1 MKRRAAALLNDVNAS
16 AHVIEQLI
24 WIWLPSALHVAQRIG
39 QRGNGATFVR
49 HLSSVAVAAVSA
61 FGQGLAP
68 ALKARRVNASSRNLN
83 RSGRHE

>member
-39 QRGNGATFVR
+39 QRGNGATEFMISLEQR
-49 HLSSVAVAAVSA
+49 CCGGC
-61 FGQGLAP
+61 FGVWPGP
-68 ALKARRVNASSRNLN
+68 GSRL
-83 RSGRHE
+83 